1 MSIDISSTFFP
12 RFHSISRNGTIAHLI
27 SAIQQLYWNG
37 SLNIA
42 QYGDFWVDNKMW
54 EKRLLSML
62 CCYAFCLPLFS
73 KHIHRFGFN
82 DCRKAKHLFLLLIFW
97 SSNIF
102 FLSEMQ
108 LLISHN
114 SLCSFLTTLS
124 RKSISL
130 LFFIFA
136 PKVS

>member
-62 CCYAFCLPLFS
+62 CCDAFCLPLFS

-102 FLSEMQ
+102 FPVWNAIVNFTQ
-108 LLISHN
+108 LIM
-114 SLCSFLTTLS
+114 FLPNNFEQEIYFFAFLHFCT
-124 RKSISL
+124 KS
-130 LFFIFA
+130 
-136 PKVS
+136 

>member
-1 MSIDISSTFFP
+1 MSIDISSTFFS
-12 RFHSISRNGTIAHLI
+12 RFHSISRNGNIAHLI

-97 SSNIF
+97 SSNILFPVWNAIVNFTQLIMVLPNNFEQEIYF
-102 FLSEMQ
+102 FA
-108 LLISHN
+108 
-114 SLCSFLTTLS
+114 FLHFCT
-124 RKSISL
+124 KS
-130 LFFIFA
+130 
-136 PKVS
+136 